1 MPTIRGR
8 MGTANNGTTPIPV
21 NVPTDSSAPVAG
33 DYMIV
38 VINTTA
44 GSGVTITPPSEGSWV
59 QILAPTASGTRQ
71 KAVYRGIRGSSD
83 GSTYNFTQST
93 TGAVQA
99 LIVYGAG
106 LYGFAGTFLKP
117 SVSTNV
123 QTTPGVTTVKANSLA
138 LSLQS
143 EATAAVE
150 TDANITVASPF
161 VKDLWTIASA
171 SPINSILLS
180 HREMATAG
188 ATGDAVSTWLKS
200 DGTANNTSNRGSI
213 MVVIE
218 PLADVTPQPVTQLA
232 GQVADGNG
240 GLIPVGL
247 VAWANNDQG
256 TPAEIA
262 LDKIEYVHSGTPIP
276 DLQKLTRVWTMGHRG
291 GSADYQEHSLRGYF
305 ECAINHIDVMEV
317 SVAITSD
324 GYFICAH
331 DGTADRTSSA
341 VAGQNWRFDQH
352 TLAEVRALTQDLPNR
367 GDTRFT
373 TAPYMTLQEVF
384 DKFGATHSFM
394 IDPKEVSTANRP
406 ALYALIQTLPNYQI
420 KVMGK
425 FYSTGTAIAD
435 EFHAI
440 GCLTW
445 GYSYTADLG
454 ALEPLSSSPDGTEA
468 GRRFIVRTDASST
481 KATEPKWD
489 VLGLEHGADARAWA
503 AMLVIAGNKKVVA
516 HIVTTLAQADAAVA
530 KGAKALQVAGIR
542 SVMAGY

>member
-1 MPTIRGR
+1 MPTRRTPAVKVISTVSETLNFDGSIAVGDAMLLVVEQVSAAGVPTTPSGWTLRGSATHGSRAGYAYTKIRASGETSITLARGTAGAGR
-8 MGTANNGTTPIPV
+8 MAVTGIAGVKSDPSTWVFGTAKGRSASPA
-21 NVPTDSSAPVAG
+21 DSSTT
-33 DYMIV
+33 
-38 VINTTA
+38 TTA
-44 GSGVTITPPSEGSWV
+44 LGITTT
-59 QILAPTASGTRQ
+59 APNTL
-71 KAVYRGIRGSSD
+71 VIGIFGEATS
-83 GSTYNFTQST
+83 
-93 TGAVQA
+93 A
-99 LIVYGAG
+99 
-106 LYGFAGTFLKP
+106 
-117 SVSTNV
+117 
-123 QTTPGVTTVKANSLA
+123 
-138 LSLQS
+138 S
-143 EATAAVE
+143 EATGFVPSVTNSTPYSFAGQVSSGDIESIFLTYKEMVTAGDTGSMVATYPNVQSSNAWAMMIGFPSVE
-150 TDANITVASPF
+150 TD
-161 VKDLWTIASA
+161 
-171 SPINSILLS
+171 
-180 HREMATAG
+180 
-188 ATGDAVSTWLKS
+188 TG
-200 DGTANNTSNRGSI
+200 
-213 MVVIE
+213 
-218 PLADVTPQPVTQLA
+218 TPTPVTQLA

-367 GDTRFT
+367 GDSRFT

-406 ALYALIQTLPNYQI
+406 ALYALIQTLPNYRI